1 MASNPKLIQSVARA
15 AKIIECFTEASPKL
29 TLPQISE
36 QTGINVNTA
45 RGIVQTLVH
54 YNYLSYNQQERIY
67 RLGLIFAEKASLSS
81 VDLTDRLIQI
91 LDETMQIF
99 ANRLETSLRLISV
112 DGSDTANVHGV
123 NPKSSRYI
131 LNIRENI
138 NFPLYA
144 SATGKLILSNMV
156 KNKRDAYIDG
166 IDWKKYGEKTITDAE
181 TLNTAIKEIDQ
192 TGFSYENEELGHGFS
207 SIAIPIY
214 SKSNEIIYTLSSTGI
229 SPIIEDSEEK
239 ILSSLREMREDIV
252 QEFPNMLKEN
262 KNDPNEQ

>member
-15 AKIIECFTEASPKL
+15 AKIIECFTEATPKL

-36 QTGINVNTA
+36 QTGININTA
-45 RGIVQTLVH
+45 RGIVQTLIH
-54 YNYLSYNQQERIY
+54 YNYLSYNEQERIY
-67 RLGLIFAEKASLSS
+67 RLGLIFAEKANLSS
-81 VDLTDRLIQI
+81 MDVTERMIQ
-91 LDETMQIF
+91 LVDETMQIV
-99 ANRLETSLRLISV
+99 ANRLEVSLRLISV

-123 NPKSSRYI
+123 NPKTSRYI

-166 IDWKKYGEKTITDAE
+166 IDWKKYGEKTIMDVE
-181 TLNTAIKEIDQ
+181 TLNTAIKEIAQ
-192 TGFSYENEELGHGFS
+192 TEVSYEKEELGHGFS

-214 SKSNEIIYTLSSTGI
+214 SKNNEIIYTLSSTGI
-229 SPIIEDSEEK
+229 SSIIKANKEE
-239 ILSSLREMREDIV
+239 ILSSLREMRKDIV
-252 QEFPNMLKEN
+252 QEFPNILKEN
-262 KNDPNEQ
+262 KSVPTE